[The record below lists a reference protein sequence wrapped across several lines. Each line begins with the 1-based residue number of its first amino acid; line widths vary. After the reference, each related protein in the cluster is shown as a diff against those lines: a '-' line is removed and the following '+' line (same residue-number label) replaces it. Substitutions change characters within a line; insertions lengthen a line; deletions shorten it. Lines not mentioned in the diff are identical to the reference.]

1 MKALLVSIILYCI
14 SVIAVNVQDELL
26 YEKAAQLKLIYEKS
40 QKDPNKQKYESAF
53 FEEFPD
59 DYKTFAAIYGYEDT
73 NVGNPGILYHYSYH
87 HIAKFLG
94 TMTSVNDTMYYNKI
108 IAISVDAHW
117 QADAESFFQE
127 IMKERT
133 FKNMALVHYILSQ
146 YPEDKVLQFW
156 KFYFDGPHPA
166 KTIDKDLHSYF
177 KRRDANM
184 CRLIVKAHAFVV
196 EDWEN
201 H

>member
-1 MKALLVSIILYCI
+1 MITRRLLL
-14 SVIAVNVQDELL
+14 
-26 YEKAAQLKLIYEKS
+26 
-40 QKDPNKQKYESAF
+40 
-53 FEEFPD
+53 
-59 DYKTFAAIYGYEDT
+59 YGYEDT
-73 NVGNPGILYHYSYH
+73 NGGKPAILYHYSYD

-94 TMTSVNDTMYYNKI
+94 TMTSVNGTMYYNKI

-117 QADAESFFQE
+117 QADAESFFQDVVR
-127 IMKERT
+127 ERT
-133 FKNMALVHYILSQ
+133 AKDMALVHYILSQ
-146 YPEDKVLQFW
+146 YPEEKILQFW

-177 KRRDANM
+177 KRTDANM

>member
-1 MKALLVSIILYCI
+1 M
-14 SVIAVNVQDELL
+14 AVNAQDELL
-26 YEKAAQLKLIYEKS
+26 NERASQLKLIYGKW

-73 NVGNPGILYHYSYH
+73 NGGKPGILYHYSYD
-87 HIAKFLG
+87 HIVKFLA

-133 FKNMALVHYILSQ
+133 FKNMALVHHILSQ
-146 YPEDKVLQFW
+146 HPEEKILQFW

-177 KRRDANM
+177 KRIDANV
-184 CRLIVKAHAFVV
+184 CSLIEKAHAFVV